1 MVQTYCRFLK
11 FDQHYIEQYGGG
23 KFVVYSPDDVYLYDT
38 HELKEKFGD
47 DIIDKVPKFVPVIQD
62 VSVPGDDS
70 KSQHLINAIDLL
82 TWSNEEQR
90 SLNSIKLCFEN
101 YNIWINKS
109 SDESY
114 EYNAPHC
121 RTIIFR
127 NKYDVI
133 NFFYGEIN
141 QIVFIDRETP
151 SHIRDPDGHPYSE
164 TILT

>member
-1 MVQTYCRFLK
+1 MVFCRFLK
-11 FDQHYIEQYGGG
+11 IGEHYIEPYGNS

-38 HELKEKFGD
+38 SELKAKFGD
-47 DIIDKVPKFVPVIQD
+47 DVIEKVPMFVPVIQD
-62 VSVPGDDS
+62 VSIIPDES
-70 KSQHLINAIDLL
+70 KPRYLIDAIDRL

-101 YNIWINKS
+101 YVIWINKS
-109 SDESY
+109 SGETY

-121 RTIIFR
+121 RTIFFR

-151 SHIRDPDGHPYSE
+151 SQVLDPDGYPYSE
-164 TILT
+164 TILSLI